1 MNARTEQKTQPIA
14 GPAVLGEQEHVFPAT
29 TPEHCKKEEKCFLA
43 AFCTNKR
50 GRKRFSRD

>member
-29 TPEHCKKEEKCFLA
+29 TPEHRKKGREMFFSGFLH
-43 AFCTNKR
+43 K
-50 GRKRFSRD
+50 